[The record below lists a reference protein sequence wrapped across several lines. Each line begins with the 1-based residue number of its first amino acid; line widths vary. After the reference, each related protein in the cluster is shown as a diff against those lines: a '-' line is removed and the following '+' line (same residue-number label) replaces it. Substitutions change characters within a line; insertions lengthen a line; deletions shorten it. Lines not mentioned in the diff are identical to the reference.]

1 MPTFQYEALNAAGKP
16 QKGTIEAASSEE
28 AIQRIKGQ
36 QLFPTNVKPVK
47 AKGKKGQETGPG
59 PGDDLLAG
67 MGGGAKKKKKRGGTT
82 LAIGGVNAKQLT
94 LFTRQLST
102 LQDAG
107 LPLLRSLQIL
117 EQQQKPGL
125 MKNILGGVCEEVE
138 GGSSLSESMAKY
150 PKAFDRLYTK
160 MVNAGEI
167 GGVLDIILQ
176 RLAEFM
182 EKAER
187 LKRKIKGAMVYP
199 IVVVIIALVIL
210 TAIMLFII
218 PKFEEIFA
226 DFGVALPALTV
237 WLMETS
243 RWVAGNTPGQ
253 KVPGAVF
260 IVAAVIATP
269 FVWKI
274 VRMTKPGKAVTDIMI
289 LWTPIFG
296 KLIRKTV
303 VARFTRTLG
312 TLIGA
317 GVPIL
322 EAVTITKETSGN
334 FVFERALQKVHD
346 SIREG
351 ESFAQPLRES
361 KTCDAIVVNMIDVG
375 EETGEMDA
383 MLLKIADN
391 YDEEVDVAVASLVSL
406 LEPLMVVVLGGMV
419 GTIVVAMFLPLVSMI
434 NSLNSGGV

>member
-1 MPTFQYEALNAAGKP
+1 MPTFAYEALNAAGKP
-16 QKGTIEAASSEE
+16 QKGTIEANSSEE
-28 AIQRIKGQ
+28 AIHRIKAQGF
-36 QLFPTNVKPVK
+36 FPTSVREQKVKKSAVVETGGDEK
-47 AKGKKGQETGPG
+47 AKKKKGKKG
-59 PGDDLLAG
+59 
-67 MGGGAKKKKKRGGTT
+67 GGGGFGKVKKKY
-82 LAIGGVNAKQLT
+82 LT
-94 LFTRQLST
+94 VFTRQLST

-125 MKNILGGVCEEVE
+125 LKNVLLGVCEEVE
-138 GGSSLSESMAKY
+138 GGASLSEAMSKY
-150 PKAFDRLYTK
+150 PRAFDRLYVK

-182 EKAER
+182 EKAEK
-187 LKRKIKGAMVYP
+187 LKRKIKGAMFYP
-199 IVVVIIALVIL
+199 VTVIAVAALIL
-210 TAIMLFII
+210 TGIMVFII
-218 PKFEEIFA
+218 PKFEEIFT
-226 DFGVALPALTV
+226 DFGVELPGLTR
-237 WLMETS
+237 WLMNTS
-243 RWVAGNTPGQ
+243 RWVAGGRPGQ
-253 KVPGAVF
+253 QVPGFVF
-260 IVAAVIATP
+260 VLMFP
-269 FVWKI
+269 F
-274 VRMTKPGKAVTDIMI
+274 I
-289 LWTPIFG
+289 LFFVF
-296 KLIRKTV
+296 KMIRKSGPGRSATDWMLLRIPIMGTLV
-303 VARFTRTLG
+303 RKSVIARFTRTLG
-312 TLIGA
+312 TLISA

-334 FVFERALQKVHD
+334 YVFERALGKVHD

-351 ESFAQPLRES
+351 ESFSAPLRES

-419 GTIVVAMFLPLVSMI
+419 GTIVVAMFLPMVKMI
-434 NSLNSGGV
+434 ESLQGGNKGGAV